1 MNKKRILFVCMGNIC
16 RSPAAEAVVKKM
28 VEKEKLLHVI
38 DVDSAGTIDYHS
50 GEPADARMILS
61 AKKRGYTIDSISRQF
76 DMNKDFERFDYII
89 TMDEENYEDIKS
101 MDIDNKYQHKLYKIV
116 SFCESCKGNEIPD
129 PYYNGT
135 EGFDL
140 VLDLLEEASTLLLK
154 QIKDDLHKE
163 NQNKN

>member
-76 DMNKDFERFDYII
+76 DMNKDFEQIGRA
-89 TMDEENYEDIKS
+89 
-101 MDIDNKYQHKLYKIV
+101 
-116 SFCESCKGNEIPD
+116 SCRER
-129 PYYNGT
+129 
-135 EGFDL
+135 
-140 VLDLLEEASTLLLK
+140 V
-154 QIKDDLHKE
+154 
-163 NQNKN
+163 